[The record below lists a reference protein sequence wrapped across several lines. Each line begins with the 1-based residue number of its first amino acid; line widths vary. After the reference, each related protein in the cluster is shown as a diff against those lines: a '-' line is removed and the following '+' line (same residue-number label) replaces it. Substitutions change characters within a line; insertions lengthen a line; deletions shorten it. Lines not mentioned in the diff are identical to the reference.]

1 MRPAPKA
8 GKIDA
13 KKRLERDIE
22 EIMNNNILLLGSAK
36 NPDDA
41 VQMHELKA
49 QSTSIVQ
56 QTLTI
61 FSRNAMHG
69 TIH

>member
-22 EIMNNNILLLGSAK
+22 EIMNNNILFLGSAK
-36 NPDDA
+36 HPVYA
-41 VQMHELKA
+41 VQMHELKS
-49 QSTSIVQ
+49 QSATHSSADPDKVQ
-56 QTLTI
+56 P
-61 FSRNAMHG
+61 
-69 TIH
+69 